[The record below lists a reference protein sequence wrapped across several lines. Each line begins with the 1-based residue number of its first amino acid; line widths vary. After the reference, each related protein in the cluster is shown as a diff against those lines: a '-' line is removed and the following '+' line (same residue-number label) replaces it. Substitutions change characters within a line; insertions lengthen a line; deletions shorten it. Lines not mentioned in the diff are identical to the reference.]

1 MASKRFTW
9 LLTEIAEADVDDILD
24 YIANTLVNPDAATA
38 FADELEEK
46 LNEVCKAPKAGR
58 LVENE
63 FLKLL
68 RESALRLTHHSFEE
82 GNYGVREVHVGRFV
96 VDVLR
101 RQVVLH
107 HEYGHVSDCL

>member
-63 FLKLL
+63 FLKMQDVRRILVK
-68 RESALRLTHHSFEE
+68 
-82 GNYGVREVHVGRFV
+82 NYIVYYVIDTEPKHIVVIRVVYGRR
-96 VDVLR
+96 DQDKILKD
-101 RQVVLH
+101 L
-107 HEYGHVSDCL
+107 S